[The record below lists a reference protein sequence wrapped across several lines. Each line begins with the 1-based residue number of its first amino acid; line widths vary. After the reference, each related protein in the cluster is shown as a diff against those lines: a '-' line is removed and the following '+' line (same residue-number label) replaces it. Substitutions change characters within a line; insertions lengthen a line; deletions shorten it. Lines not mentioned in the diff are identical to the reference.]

1 MRGAYVLF
9 VCIMIYGV
17 IMTIGIVLL
26 SSFYSTYAAL
36 KSDVTRYYTLYNV
49 AKLEQDEN
57 GMSEAFAKLKSCFDS
72 YQNVCAKRDGLIALT
87 SPTRVSYPNLFLKID
102 RDTEEMEAIFT
113 VCRLKA

>member
-49 AKLEQDEN
+49 A
-57 GMSEAFAKLKSCFDS
+57 
-72 YQNVCAKRDGLIALT
+72 
-87 SPTRVSYPNLFLKID
+87 
-102 RDTEEMEAIFT
+102 
-113 VCRLKA
+113 